1 MWFIAAVYKYSFLV
15 QRSKFQV
22 NPAMGGGGLGVPMAG
37 LPETSAAQ
45 ELRFVLRPLI
55 VTNAG
60 SHLQQ
65 VYGRGRIE
73 IS

>member
-15 QRSKFQV
+15 Q
-22 NPAMGGGGLGVPMAG
+22 
-37 LPETSAAQ
+37 
-45 ELRFVLRPLI
+45 ELCFVLRTLI